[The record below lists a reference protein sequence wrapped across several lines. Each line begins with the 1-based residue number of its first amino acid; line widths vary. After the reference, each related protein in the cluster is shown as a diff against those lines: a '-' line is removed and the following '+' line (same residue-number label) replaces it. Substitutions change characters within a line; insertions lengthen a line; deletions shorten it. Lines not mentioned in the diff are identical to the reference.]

1 MINDV
6 LGFGDINFSLGIY
19 GIGEKE
25 IKAIRDYRND
35 AYKLIP
41 SFINDFYIWLPQI
54 PEYEQLFSR
63 PGLVETIKK
72 KQTIYWQQFFDCEI
86 DQDYLQTRFKVGQ
99 VHATINL
106 PVSSY
111 VAGMNY
117 TATWWFDKI
126 NSIQSKKIDIP
137 FLINSISKGL
147 ALETAIV
154 SAAYT
159 KASNDLIEK
168 QSRALIE
175 LSTPTIQLWEGILV
189 LPILGV
195 LDSRRAQDMTDVMLN
210 KIQQTNATVII
221 IDITGVPTVDSS
233 VANHLIKITKAT
245 RLMGCECI
253 LSGIGP
259 EIAQTL
265 VHLGISLD
273 SIETSSNLK
282 SAFQAALTKTG
293 YRMLSQASKS
303 NNDKG

>member
-1 MINDV
+1 MINDA
-6 LGFGDINFSLGIY
+6 LGFSDIDLALEIY
-19 GIGEKE
+19 GIGDKE
-25 IKAIRDYRND
+25 IKAIQNYRND

-41 SFINDFYIWLPQI
+41 NFISDFYVWLPRV

-63 PGLVETIKK
+63 PGLVESIKK
-72 KQTIYWQQFFDCEI
+72 KQTIYWQQFFDYDF

-111 VAGMNY
+111 VAGMNFS
-117 TATWWFDKI
+117 ATWWFNKI
-126 NSIQSKKIDIP
+126 NAIKSKKVDIP
-137 FLINSISKGL
+137 FLVSYINKGL
-147 ALETAIV
+147 SLETAIV

-210 KIQQTNATVII
+210 KIQQTNASVII

-282 SAFQAALTKTG
+282 SAFHAALTKNG
-293 YRMLSQASKS
+293 YRMLSQSSKS
-303 NNDKG
+303 NDGKE